1 MNDTDNWDAFGSKYI
16 KADNVANNTDEYAI
30 TDVTSQDEADKKTLI
45 LTIQRNGIE
54 KLFGC
59 NATNEQAVKAVCPD
73 SPKQVIG
80 KVITF
85 NKVKTMNPNTKK
97 EVDGLRLQFAPELI
111 DTEESGIQEDSTM

>member
-97 EVDGLRLQFAPELI
+97 EVDGLRLQFKVTEPK
-111 DTEESGIQEDSTM
+111 EESGIQEDSTM

>member
-73 SPKQVIG
+73 SPKQAIG

-97 EVDGLRLQFAPELI
+97 EVDGLRLQFKVTEPK
-111 DTEESGIQEDSTM
+111 EESGIQEDSTM